1 MVSCSVRFPAI
12 RGQWRIAVFVFPWRR
27 FGVGG
32 DSLLRKGPTPVYA
45 IIESGGKQFR
55 VEENQYLQLGK
66 LPLDKGATFET
77 DHVLLVGG
85 DEVKVGQPYVEG
97 AKVTGSVV
105 AHEKGRKVRIF
116 KMKAKKKYRLTKG
129 HRQDYTRVR
138 ISSIQVQA

>member
-1 MVSCSVRFPAI
+1 
-12 RGQWRIAVFVFPWRR
+12 
-27 FGVGG
+27 
-32 DSLLRKGPTPVYA
+32 VYA

>member
-1 MVSCSVRFPAI
+1 MGSERFSANRARQWNRPLSGAVPLTRVLWFGILMVSCSVRFPAI

-66 LPLDKGATFET
+66 
-77 DHVLLVGG
+77 
-85 DEVKVGQPYVEG
+85 
-97 AKVTGSVV
+97 
-105 AHEKGRKVRIF
+105 
-116 KMKAKKKYRLTKG
+116 
-129 HRQDYTRVR
+129 
-138 ISSIQVQA
+138 